1 MSGALR
7 RLNGG
12 MIVGMDE
19 PQEQKPPEEKEELQD
34 YAKWAQSEDRFWGNM
49 RRREG
54 FGLLAMVLFVIAWL
68 VFDLPK
74 HLFQ

>member
-1 MSGALR
+1 MMG
-7 RLNGG
+7 
-12 MIVGMDE
+12 
-19 PQEQKPPEEKEELQD
+19 EKKAIITGKQSPD

-54 FGLLAMVLFVIAWL
+54 FGLLAMALFVIIWL